1 MDCFFKIQKKIYNYY
16 FSKILDESYRKLNKI
31 WVDKSSKFNNIS
43 MKSLFEKNDTEMY
56 LTHNKGKC

>member
-56 LTHNKGKC
+56 STHNKGKC

>member
-1 MDCFFKIQKKIYNYY
+1 MDCSFKIQKKNYNYC

-43 MKSLFEKNDTEMY
+43 MKSLFEKNDTEMH